1 LPDVPHLQGPDR
13 VALAA
18 MAQKHSAEVLVLD
31 DGFQHRRLARDLDL
45 VLIDATDSWGLKH
58 LFPRGWL
65 REPLA
70 GLRRASAAIL
80 TRCNQVN
87 ADERGRLREIV
98 ARFAPQLPI
107 IETSH
112 RPVDLVNGDQL
123 TIGLDR
129 LAGRPVAAFCAIGNP
144 EAFRHTLAGLGAT
157 VVAWRTFP
165 DHHRYS
171 RQDVDELQEW
181 ARGQPAK
188 CLMVTTQKDL
198 VKVQRTHLGG
208 KELWAVRVRFCVES
222 GEKELHG
229 MLDRVMSH
237 QEPRAKF
244 QVPSGCG
251 S

>member
-1 LPDVPHLQGPDR
+1 
-13 VALAA
+13 
-18 MAQKHSAEVLVLD
+18 M
-31 DGFQHRRLARDLDL
+31 
-45 VLIDATDSWGLKH
+45 DATDSWGLQY

-65 REPLA
+65 REPLT
-70 GLRRASAAIL
+70 GLRRASAVIL
-80 TRCNQVN
+80 TRCNQVD

-107 IETSH
+107 IETNH
-112 RPVDLVNGDQL
+112 RPVELVNADRL
-123 TIGLDR
+123 SLGLDR

-144 EAFRHTLAGLGAT
+144 EAFRQTLAGLGAT
-157 VVAWRTFP
+157 VLAWRTFP

-171 RQDVDELQEW
+171 PQDVNELQKW
-181 ARGQPAK
+181 ARGQPAQ

-198 VKVQRTHLGG
+198 VKIRRTHLGD
-208 KELWAVRVRFCVES
+208 KDLWAVRVRFGIES

-237 QEPRAKF
+237 KEPRAKF